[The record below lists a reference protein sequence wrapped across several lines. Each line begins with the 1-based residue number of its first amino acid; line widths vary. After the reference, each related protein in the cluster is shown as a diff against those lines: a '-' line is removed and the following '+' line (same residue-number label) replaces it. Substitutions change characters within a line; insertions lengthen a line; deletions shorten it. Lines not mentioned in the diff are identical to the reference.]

1 MAAYEIDSAHI
12 ALHFARQQL
21 PERICLECGVRIGRL
36 TTIEYAAIGGLCQG
50 CDGGRQ

>member
-1 MAAYEIDSAHI
+1 MAAYEIPSHAV
-12 ALHFARQQL
+12 ALHFARQQP

-50 CDGGRQ
+50 CDGDRQ